1 MFNAANLKEFNPA
14 APNGSSDLTEKQS
27 LPPGHAHITYQGRV
41 GALPDPAVR
50 KNTFYKTSAGQQVTM
65 QDMTAYI
72 EKGCMTNQGNFSD
85 VAKYTHSR
93 QYL

>member
-1 MFNAANLKEFNPA
+1 M
-14 APNGSSDLTEKQS
+14 
-27 LPPGHAHITYQGRV
+27 
-41 GALPDPAVR
+41 R